1 MLLEVIAR
9 EGQVHAV
16 RAACPGRPMQRTLS
30 RLLRNW
36 NSTNVGPL
44 KSSYVESRGR
54 QTWSPTT
61 WSARP
66 AWRS

>member
-1 MLLEVIAR
+1 VIAR

-16 RAACPGRPMQRTLS
+16 RAACPGRPMRRTLS

-44 KSSYVESRGR
+44 KSSYVESRGANP
-54 QTWSPTT
+54 S
-61 WSARP
+61 RP
-66 AWRS
+66 RLDRLGQPDDL